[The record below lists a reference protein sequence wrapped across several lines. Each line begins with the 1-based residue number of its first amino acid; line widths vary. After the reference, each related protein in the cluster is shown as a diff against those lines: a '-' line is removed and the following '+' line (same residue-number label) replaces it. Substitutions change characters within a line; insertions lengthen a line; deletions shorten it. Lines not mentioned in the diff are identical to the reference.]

1 MIALR
6 PARPRALVVVFV
18 LLATL
23 LVTGPS
29 RADQSP
35 VEAWGTDPNSLS
47 GTIDEVCG
55 PGPGHDAAADR
66 AGRVAL
72 VAWLDQAFPD
82 IQGFGGFD
90 CREIH
95 NPRGSCQG
103 RDEPASS
110 TCWST
115 HAAGRAIDVMT
126 GGTANQDGPPVGK
139 ALGDAIVNTLLAPVD
154 GIDNHLA
161 RTMGIQQLLWN
172 GRCWSAS
179 EHGDD
184 GITDI
189 NQLDGD
195 CVDLHDNHVHITL
208 SEAGADGRTSFHIG
222 GPVAPPMDP
231 APQMDPAPRMDVH
244 VLLYD
249 VERGNLVVRDV
260 GDDGRIADRSVRGR
274 LGVGWTSLATP
285 DVAGNGDSEV
295 LAYRQDTGE
304 WTLRE
309 LGADGALGRSLADR
323 STVAP
328 GYTLVMAP
336 DVDGDGDDEVLFYR
350 SSDGRWALH
359 ELGDGGALGPAL
371 EESNATTGVA
381 FTSGAAVDIDGDGD
395 DEVVLYRR
403 FDGAHLVVDFGAGDE
418 VPVDA
423 DRDGV
428 VDAGARLH
436 VVEPSGSTAS
446 GPAPAPRTHDVGLRP
461 GEFDATEA
469 LAVLDRA
476 AADAR
481 AGATSDPRDG
491 EVDVA
496 AALAVLDRAAEQARA
511 SASLPTAAA
520 EGEVAEP
527 VRVGG
532 LGIALPAGFT
542 ALTRTDVDGDGGDEL
557 VVYDQDTGCLA
568 IRRLAAAGSRPPATE
583 NVVDLVPACVLPPA
597 DVHDGE
603 VEPEV
608 DPTTWLVESWDG
620 PGAGWTSV
628 VTAQLG

>member
-1 MIALR
+1 MALR
-6 PARPRALVVVFV
+6 PARPHAPVIVLM
-18 LLATL
+18 LLAAL

-29 RADQSP
+29 RADESS
-35 VEAWGTDPNSLS
+35 VDAWGTDPNSLS

-66 AGRVAL
+66 VGRVAL

-82 IQGFGGFD
+82 IRGFGGFD

-95 NPRGSCQG
+95 NPRGSCPG
-103 RDEPASS
+103 RDQPATS

-115 HAAGRAIDVMT
+115 HAAGRAIDVLT
-126 GGTANQDGPPVGK
+126 GGAANQDGPPVGK
-139 ALGDAIVNTLLAPVD
+139 ALGDAIVNALLAPVD
-154 GIDNHLA
+154 GVDNHLA

-189 NQLDGD
+189 NQLDRD

-208 SEAGADGRTSFHIG
+208 SEAGADGRTSFHTDA
-222 GPVAPPMDP
+222 PVAPP
-231 APQMDPAPRMDVH
+231 ADPAPRRDVH
-244 VLLYD
+244 ILLYD
-249 VERGNLVVRDV
+249 TDQGDLVVQDLR
-260 GDDGRIADRSVRGR
+260 GDGRIADRQVRQQ

-304 WTLRE
+304 WILRE
-309 LGADGALGRSLADR
+309 LGADGALGRDLGVGSA
-323 STVAP
+323 VAS
-328 GYTLVMAP
+328 GYTVMVAP

-350 SSDGRWALH
+350 SSDGHWALH
-359 ELGDGGALGPAL
+359 ELGDGGVLGPAL
-371 EESNATTGVA
+371 EASDATTELA
-381 FTSGAAVDIDGDGD
+381 FTSGARADFDGDGD

-403 FDGAHLVVDFGAGDE
+403 FDGAHVVLDFGAGDQG
-418 VPVDA
+418 PVDA

-428 VDAGARLH
+428 VDAGVGLH
-436 VVEPSGSTAS
+436 VVEPSGSTDAAP
-446 GPAPAPRTHDVGLRP
+446 GPAAAPDVRTHDLGLRP
-461 GEFDATEA
+461 GEFDASEA

-481 AGATSDPRDG
+481 ADGSDARDG

-511 SASLPTAAA
+511 SAQLPTAGA

-532 LGIALPAGFT
+532 LGIVLTAGFT
-542 ALTRTDVDGDGGDEL
+542 ALTGTDVDGDGDDEL
-557 VVYDQDTGCLA
+557 VVYDQDAGCLA
-568 IRRLAAAGSRPPATE
+568 VRRLAAAGSRPPATE
-583 NVVDLVPACVLPPA
+583 DPVDTVPACVLPPT
-597 DVHDGE
+597 DVHDGALAP
-603 VEPEV
+603 VV
-608 DPTTWLVESWDG
+608 DRATWLVESWDA